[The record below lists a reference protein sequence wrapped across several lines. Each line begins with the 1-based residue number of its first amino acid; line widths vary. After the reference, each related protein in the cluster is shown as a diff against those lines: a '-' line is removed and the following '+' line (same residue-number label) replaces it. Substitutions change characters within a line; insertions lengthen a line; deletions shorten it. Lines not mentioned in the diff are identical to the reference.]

1 VPIVTESDLREQL
14 GTPRRGAI
22 LRVPAGTRLT
32 PAAEDLVRAWDLQ
45 LVPQAVAPQ
54 AAAPQAVS
62 PQEAAPQAAAPQ
74 AVSPQAGVD
83 GARSGAPWDRPGRF
97 PVVLDGEL
105 PTCATCGTAVRDK
118 PSHLTQ
124 LDAHHFAPKTDPRI
138 RLRGRLDTLH
148 ALTLVVQARSRAD
161 GWEETAEQLGTVAA
175 FVRELLAAEYQGRP
189 PGAIALAGLDEET
202 IHHASHH
209 PEEAVGL
216 PHLVPD
222 DTHPELLHWL
232 NLLRCQVR
240 EAEVLVLDAYPPG
253 SSGDVGA
260 GLSRGVNRLSS
271 AVYVLE
277 LQVAAAAAGG
287 QP

>member
-1 VPIVTESDLREQL
+1 MPIVTESELREQL
-14 GTPRRGAI
+14 GTPRRGAV

-32 PAAEDLVRAWDLQ
+32 PAADDLVRAWDLH
-45 LVPQAVAPQ
+45 LEEHAP
-54 AAAPQAVS
+54 APRAAPDPARTAGRGPRS
-62 PQEAAPQAAAPQ
+62 DGAPAPRP
-74 AVSPQAGVD
+74 ADVD
-83 GARSGAPWDRPGRF
+83 RARSGAAWDRPGRF
-97 PVVLDGEL
+97 PVVLDGDP

-124 LDAHHFAPKTDPRI
+124 LDAHRFAPKTDPRI

-148 ALTLVVQARSRAD
+148 ALTLVVQVRSRAG
-161 GWEETAEQLGTVAA
+161 GWDETAEQLDTIAA
-175 FVRELLAAEYQGRP
+175 YVRELLAAEYQARP

-202 IHHASHH
+202 IHQASHH
-209 PEEAVGL
+209 PEQAVGL

-260 GLSRGVNRLSS
+260 GLSQGINRLSS

-277 LQVAAAAAGG
+277 LQVAAAASGR
-287 QP
+287 QR

>member
-1 VPIVTESDLREQL
+1 VPIVTESELREQL
-14 GTPRRGAI
+14 GTPRRGAV
-22 LRVPAGTRLT
+22 LRVPAGARLT
-32 PAAEDLVRAWDLQ
+32 PAADDLVRAWDLR
-45 LVPQAVAPQ
+45 LEEH
-54 AAAPQAVS
+54 AAASRTASGPART
-62 PQEAAPQAAAPQ
+62 PEHDPRPDGTPAARR
-74 AVSPQAGVD
+74 D
-83 GARSGAPWDRPGRF
+83 GADQARSGAPWDRPGRF
-97 PVVLDGEL
+97 PVVLDGDL
-105 PTCATCGTAVRDK
+105 PTCVTCGMAVRGK

-124 LDAHHFAPKTDPRI
+124 LDAQRFAPKTEPRI

-148 ALTLVVQARSRAD
+148 ALTLVVQARARAD
-161 GWEETAEQLGTVAA
+161 GWDQTAGQLDTIAA
-175 FVRELLAAEYQGRP
+175 YVRELLAAEYQARP

-222 DTHPELLHWL
+222 DAHPELLHWL

-240 EAEVLVLDAYPPG
+240 ETEVLVLDAYPPG

-260 GLSRGVNRLSS
+260 GLSHGVNRLSS

-277 LQVAAAAAGG
+277 LQVAAAAGGG
-287 QP
+287 QR

>member
-14 GTPRRGAI
+14 GTPCRGAV
-22 LRVPAGTRLT
+22 LRVPAGARLT
-32 PAAEDLVRAWDLQ
+32 PAADDLVRAWDLQ
-45 LVPQAVAPQ
+45 LEEHGTASRSAPD
-54 AAAPQAVS
+54 AARSPGRGPRSEGAP
-62 PQEAAPQAAAPQ
+62 APRQPE
-74 AVSPQAGVD
+74 VD
-83 GARSGAPWDRPGRF
+83 RARSGAPWDRPGRF

-105 PTCATCGTAVRDK
+105 PTCATCGSAVRDK

-124 LDAHHFAPKTDPRI
+124 LDAQRFAPKTDPRI

-148 ALTLVVQARSRAD
+148 ALTLVVQARARAD
-161 GWEETAEQLGTVAA
+161 GWDQTAGQLDSIAA
-175 FVRELLAAEYQGRP
+175 YVRELLAAEYQARP
-189 PGAIALAGLDEET
+189 PGAIALAGLDEDT

-222 DTHPELLHWL
+222 DAHPELLHWL

-240 EAEVLVLDAYPPG
+240 ETEVLVLDAYPPG

-260 GLSRGVNRLSS
+260 GLSHGVNRLSS

-277 LQVAAAAAGG
+277 LQVAAAAGG
-287 QP
+287 GLP

>member
-14 GTPRRGAI
+14 GTPRRGAV

-45 LVPQAVAPQ
+45 LVPQAAASQAAASQ
-54 AAAPQAVS
+54 AAAPR
-62 PQEAAPQAAAPQ
+62 
-74 AVSPQAGVD
+74 AGVD
-83 GARSGAPWDRPGRF
+83 GARSGASWDRPGRF

-105 PTCATCGTAVRDK
+105 PTCATCGSAVRDK

-124 LDAHHFAPKTDPRI
+124 LDAHRFAPKTDPRI

-161 GWEETAEQLGTVAA
+161 GWDEIAEQLGTIAA

-202 IHHASHH
+202 IHRASHH

-287 QP
+287 RP